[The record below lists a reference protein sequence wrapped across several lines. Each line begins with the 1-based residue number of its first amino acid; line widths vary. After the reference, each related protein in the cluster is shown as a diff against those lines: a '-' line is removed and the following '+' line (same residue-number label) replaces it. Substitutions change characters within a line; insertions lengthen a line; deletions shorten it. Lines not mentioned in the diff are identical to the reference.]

1 MAIVYLDVD
10 DEITSAAA
18 RIRTAEEVEIAI
30 VLPAGSRIAT
40 SRINFRLLAHE
51 AQVRSRRL
59 SIVAP
64 EASTRALAASAGLPA
79 FATVVE
85 YEDAHVE
92 GSGGG
97 APVTESAPPPGD
109 ADAMRTVAGAAAA
122 AGVVAAA
129 GAAGAARAGRHA
141 RPVEPPAAA
150 PVTARPGAP
159 TPVVVRPAYVDPGRP
174 RGGVGP
180 STGLGAGPTPATGRS
195 RRWPLVLAA
204 LLVVALVGGAA
215 AVVGYVVLPTATV
228 TLKLAAVPV
237 GPVEFTGTAD
247 PDAVAVDP
255 ATATIPADRVEIPL
269 SATGTFKATGKRVES
284 SPATGTV
291 RWTNC
296 DPTRA
301 YTIPKGTI
309 ARTPAGVAFATRESV
324 FLPVA
329 ILRPPRITC
338 QNRNVEVQA
347 SRDGRAGNVPAGSIT
362 VVPGGLNS
370 VVIRV
375 NNPAATSG
383 GTREEFPQVTQKD
396 VAGAVA
402 TLTKQLD
409 AQLAEVAADPP
420 GVPAGS
426 TPYPETARRGEPVP
440 SEQAAD
446 LVDREVATF
455 ELTLTADGTVV
466 AADPAPLEEIGVE
479 RVTAEVPAGMELREG
494 SVRVDV
500 GDGVVEGETIRYPVV
515 AEAEA
520 VRSLTVDEARALVAG
535 MTATKAKAALAEY
548 GTAEVVLWPDWA
560 TTVTTLG
567 PRLTITVVGVPPVE
581 SSPRVTPSPAVTPAP
596 SATAAP

>member
-1 MAIVYLDVD
+1 
-10 DEITSAAA
+10 
-18 RIRTAEEVEIAI
+18 
-30 VLPAGSRIAT
+30 
-40 SRINFRLLAHE
+40 
-51 AQVRSRRL
+51 
-59 SIVAP
+59 
-64 EASTRALAASAGLPA
+64 
-79 FATVVE
+79 
-85 YEDAHVE
+85 
-92 GSGGG
+92 
-97 APVTESAPPPGD
+97 
-109 ADAMRTVAGAAAA
+109 
-122 AGVVAAA
+122 
-129 GAAGAARAGRHA
+129 
-141 RPVEPPAAA
+141 
-150 PVTARPGAP
+150 
-159 TPVVVRPAYVDPGRP
+159 
-174 RGGVGP
+174 
-180 STGLGAGPTPATGRS
+180 
-195 RRWPLVLAA
+195 
-204 LLVVALVGGAA
+204 
-215 AVVGYVVLPTATV
+215 
-228 TLKLAAVPV
+228 
-237 GPVEFTGTAD
+237 
-247 PDAVAVDP
+247 
-255 ATATIPADRVEIPL
+255 
-269 SATGTFKATGKRVES
+269 
-284 SPATGTV
+284 
-291 RWTNC
+291 
-296 DPTRA
+296 
-301 YTIPKGTI
+301 
-309 ARTPAGVAFATRESV
+309 
-324 FLPVA
+324 
-329 ILRPPRITC
+329 
-338 QNRNVEVQA
+338 
-347 SRDGRAGNVPAGSIT
+347 
-362 VVPGGLNS
+362 
-370 VVIRV
+370 
-375 NNPAATSG
+375 
-383 GTREEFPQVTQKD
+383 
-396 VAGAVA
+396 VA